1 MARLANVRARDD
13 HLSVR
18 STAVSDVNGKVAKA
32 VMTSSGCG
40 CQIGDEPVLCDDP
53 RVAHLDRPIPCDCR
67 VAAKAAIL
75 ALADNVTDE
84 MMIAFCEVYTPT
96 EQFASIDEVKAKL
109 RNAMGAALRAV
120 TDKGETK

>member
-1 MARLANVRARDD
+1 M
-13 HLSVR
+13 
-18 STAVSDVNGKVAKA
+18 SDVNGKVAKA

-84 MMIAFCEVYTPT
+84 MVRAYQLHLSSVLGSTYVPSPRGT
-96 EQFASIDEVKAKL
+96 EDVRASIA
-109 RNAMGAALRAV
+109 AALRAV
-120 TDKGETK
+120 TDKGEGTK